1 MPEAP
6 ISGRHVVAQVSGEP
20 SATKVKRMG
29 DELSAL
35 PATGSAG
42 AVGVTASRVIDESAS
57 TRHTDASVLAKERD
71 IPNPCH
77 RGIGALP

>member
-1 MPEAP
+1 M
-6 ISGRHVVAQVSGEP
+6 SGRHVVAHASGEP
-20 SATKVKRMG
+20 SANKVKRMG

-35 PATGSAG
+35 PATGSRGSEG
-42 AVGVTASRVIDESAS
+42 ARPRVMNESTS
-57 TRHTDASVLAKERD
+57 TMHTDANVLGNERD